1 MPTPLFKEAYTV
13 DEACQQAGDISRSFF
28 YQLVREKKL
37 RVRKLGNR
45 TIVLREDLLGCL
57 QNLP

>member
-1 MPTPLFKEAYTV
+1 MAIPPFKDAYTV

-37 RVRKLGNR
+37 RIRKLGSR
-45 TIVLREDLLGCL
+45 TIVLREDLLACL
-57 QNLP
+57 RNLP

>member
-1 MPTPLFKEAYTV
+1 
-13 DEACQQAGDISRSFF
+13 
-28 YQLVREKKL
+28 L